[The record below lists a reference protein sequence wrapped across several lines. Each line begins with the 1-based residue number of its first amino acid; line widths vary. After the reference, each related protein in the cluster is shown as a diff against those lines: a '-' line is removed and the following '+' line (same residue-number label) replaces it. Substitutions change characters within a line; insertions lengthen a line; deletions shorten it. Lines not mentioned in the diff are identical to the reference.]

1 VDYAQSPAP
10 ETTVN
15 ISFVYIKT
23 SSFKI
28 MFDLFKILESIHING
43 SNVAIQWYYEE
54 DDDEILEMGNDYSS
68 VIELP
73 FTFIEVEE

>member
-1 VDYAQSPAP
+1 
-10 ETTVN
+10 
-15 ISFVYIKT
+15 
-23 SSFKI
+23 